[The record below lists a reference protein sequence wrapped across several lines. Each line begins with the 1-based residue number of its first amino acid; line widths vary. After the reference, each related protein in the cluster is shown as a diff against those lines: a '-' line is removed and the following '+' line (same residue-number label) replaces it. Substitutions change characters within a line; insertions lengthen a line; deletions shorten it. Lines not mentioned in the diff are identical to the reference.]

1 MKTATVA
8 DAESHLSTLIDA
20 VEAGEQVVIL
30 RRGRPI
36 VRLVP
41 EPASPD
47 PWEAVHAWVGSGP
60 ALAGN
65 SVADLRERELL

>member
-1 MKTATVA
+1 MKTATVT
-8 DAESHLSTLIDA
+8 DAESHLFTLIDA
-20 VEAGEQVVIL
+20 VGAGEQVVIV

-65 SVADLRERELL
+65 PVANLRERDLL